1 MFWFCVLSLHDFD
14 VKGDKLEL
22 DEKSL
27 TLNYKSTLTCKIGL
41 DTRPTVYT
49 IDYANMTRIIVNLRN
64 MTCVG
69 FDFLKC
75 KQCQWLDIAIHSVRI
90 YATLFA

>member
-1 MFWFCVLSLHDFD
+1 MLSLHDFD
-14 VKGDKLEL
+14 VKGDELEL
-22 DEKSL
+22 DKKSL

-90 YATLFA
+90 YALLFA

>member
-1 MFWFCVLSLHDFD
+1 MLSLHDFD

-22 DEKSL
+22 DKKKFDSEF
-27 TLNYKSTLTCKIGL
+27 YKSTLTCKIGL
-41 DTRPTVYT
+41 DTSIESNS
-49 IDYANMTRIIVNLRN
+49 IDYAKMTRIILNLRN

-75 KQCQWLDIAIHSVRI
+75 KQCQ
-90 YATLFA
+90 

>member
-1 MFWFCVLSLHDFD
+1 MLSLHDFD

-22 DEKSL
+22 DKKKFDSELQKYV
-27 TLNYKSTLTCKIGL
+27 NMQN
-41 DTRPTVYT
+41 RPRYT
-49 IDYANMTRIIVNLRN
+49 IESNSIDYANMTRIILNLRN

-75 KQCQWLDIAIHSVRI
+75 KQCQ
-90 YATLFA
+90 